1 MLLLLLLFSDVA
13 LVDLQHRHE
22 RLLGNLNLSERFH
35 SLLTRGLL
43 FEQLFLSRDV
53 PAVAFRQDVLSHG
66 AELRARDDFVPNRGL
81 DWDFELLS
89 RNEFFEFID

>member
-1 MLLLLLLFSDVA
+1 MFEVA

-22 RLLGNLNLSERFH
+22 RLLGNLNLPERFH
-35 SLLTRGLL
+35 SLFTRGLL
-43 FEQLFLSRDV
+43 FEQFFLSRDV
-53 PAVAFRQDVLSHG
+53 PAVAFRQDIFSHG
-66 AELRARDDFVPNRGL
+66 AELRARDDFVPDRGL